1 MRAILTAL
9 LLTFATQAGAEC
21 GNLCDNDWW
30 KTATTAD
37 LQGELAAVENVMA
50 RGEMGSTPLH
60 LAAQYGAPANIQT
73 LLAAGAD
80 IMAR

>member
-1 MRAILTAL
+1 MAIYCVALWITIVLPLT
-9 LLTFATQAGAEC
+9 
-21 GNLCDNDWW
+21 
-30 KTATTAD
+30 
-37 LQGELAAVENVMA
+37 GELAAVENVMA